1 MRAIQQREYGQV
13 DQLALVDI
21 DRPTPGPDQVLI
33 RVHAASVNMAD
44 WHLMT
49 GEPLLAR
56 LALGVKAPKQQVR
69 GVDLAGVVE
78 QVGEAVSDFQP
89 GDRVFGC
96 ADGAFADYAVA
107 ASKRLAHLPAGV
119 SFEHASTL
127 GTAARTA
134 LQALRAAGIEGP
146 GSGAGRSVLVI
157 GAAGG
162 VGSFAV
168 QLAALAGATV
178 TGVCSTAKLDF
189 VRGLGATEVVD
200 YTKGPVTGR
209 FDVVVD
215 IAGAR
220 SIGEGKQL
228 LTDRGTLVIVG
239 GEGGG
244 ALLGPSS
251 RMMAAPFAS
260 LFSKQKVLGIFQT
273 ERRDDLEALA
283 ELVATGALVPA
294 VEQTLPLEHAPQ
306 AVAHLAAGRAL
317 GKTVLS
323 ITT

>member
-96 ADGAFADYAVA
+96 ADGAFADFAL
-107 ASKRLAHLPAGV
+107 ASPKRIVTLPAGV
-119 SFEHASTL
+119 SFEQAATL

-134 LQALRAAGIEGP
+134 QQALRAADIEAP

-189 VRGLGATEVVD
+189 VRALGAAEAID
-200 YTKGPVTGR
+200 YTQGPVTGR

-220 SIGEGKQL
+220 PIREGL
-228 LTDRGTLVIVG
+228 ELVTDRGTLVIVG

-244 ALLGPSS
+244 ALMGPSS
-251 RMMAAPFAS
+251 RMMQAPFAS
-260 LFSKQKVLGIFQT
+260 LFSKRKVLGVFQT

-283 ELVATGALVPA
+283 HLVATGALNPA
-294 VEQTLPLEHAPQ
+294 IEQTLPLEQAPQ
-306 AVAHLAAGRAL
+306 AIEHLAAGRAR
-317 GKTVLS
+317 GKTVLRVAE
-323 ITT
+323 